1 MGSEYLVNVS
11 AAWPCGGSVRLPEV
25 FAVAGLKVPGDA
37 AGMPNPY
44 VEVDCLGEKK
54 TTQAPPMKNE

>member
-1 MGSEYLVNVS
+1 M
-11 AAWPCGGSVRLPEV
+11 PEV